1 MCVCAR
7 GTVYSA
13 RRSCALLGQLTS
25 AAKPA
30 MVLTD
35 PIVCIDTP
43 ASFLLKSLIFDNKN
57 KNKKQRLPAGSQVL
71 CATLTP
77 AHSRLSDL
85 LSSCRGTAKFLKFAQ
100 TRAHTQRRLRRLS
113 ENALMC
119 PLLKSQRESL
129 RLSHASKFNCL
140 RKDN

>member
-7 GTVYSA
+7 HSLLCASQLRVTGSAHIRGEACDGADGSDCVYRHA
-13 RRSCALLGQLTS
+13 GLV
-25 AAKPA
+25 P
-30 MVLTD
+30 V
-35 PIVCIDTP
+35 
-43 ASFLLKSLIFDNKN
+43 KSLIFDNKN

-100 TRAHTQRRLRRLS
+100 TRAHTQSRLRRLS

-129 RLSHASKFNCL
+129 RLSHASKFDCL